1 MDRCLQW
8 SQLIPDIRGD
18 DGAETIPVDRATAV
32 LVTNMK
38 HGALR
43 PLAGFMDSQTVCS
56 VIRDWRLPDGQA
68 WGMPVVFQT
77 SMEHWSKVREGDEIN
92 LSMDGRP
99 VALARVVE
107 RFTLD
112 LKAYCSG
119 VFRTD
124 SPDHPGV
131 RRVVRSGP
139 YALALSLISASDP
152 GLPFRDITM
161 FPEDTLRYFRS
172 MGWKT
177 VAGFQTRNVPHRGH
191 EELQRMALRMCD
203 GLFINPVVGT
213 KKPGDYRD
221 EVIIESYRR
230 LIRSYYP
237 GDRVVMSP
245 LHYEMM
251 YAGPREATL
260 HAIIRRNFGCTHF
273 IVGRDHAGVGNYYGP
288 YEAIEAMEALD
299 LGIEIIRASEV
310 FYCRA
315 CGSLVTEMD
324 CGHGEDKR
332 QRFSGTMIRNSIER
346 GSVPD
351 ENIMRREVYEAVA
364 SYGNPFRGGD
374 V

>member
-1 MDRCLQW
+1 
-8 SQLIPDIRGD
+8 
-18 DGAETIPVDRATAV
+18 
-32 LVTNMK
+32 
-38 HGALR
+38 
-43 PLAGFMDSQTVCS
+43 MDSQTVCS

-68 WGMPVVFQT
+68 WGGMPVVFQT

-152 GLPFRDITM
+152 GLPPFRDITM
-161 FPEDTLRYFRS
+161 FPPEDTLRYFRS

-177 VAGFQTRNVPHRGH
+177 VAGFQTRNVPPQGGH

-237 GDRVVMSP
+237 PRGQGGDEPAALRDDVRRAQGGHAACDYQEE
-245 LHYEMM
+245 L
-251 YAGPREATL
+251 RL
-260 HAIIRRNFGCTHF
+260 HALHRRQGPCRCRKLLRTL
-273 IVGRDHAGVGNYYGP
+273 RGN
-288 YEAIEAMEALD
+288 
-299 LGIEIIRASEV
+299 R
-310 FYCRA
+310 
-315 CGSLVTEMD
+315 
-324 CGHGEDKR
+324 GHG
-332 QRFSGTMIRNSIER
+332 G
-346 GSVPD
+346 
-351 ENIMRREVYEAVA
+351 A
-364 SYGNPFRGGD
+364 
-374 V
+374 